1 MHASC
6 SADHESIVAL
16 RTKLTCTPRDRCTP
30 EQLRQRKMPWLT
42 DAQSGFVV
50 EQSAHVR
57 LVSSCDSAWRIFRA
71 SGFVISNTRA
81 FRSGPSASDAS
92 FAFDAVGS
100 TSKFRSPV
108 DDFLIAFTVRYSS
121 MQVGLDQSR
130 EVLHSTH
137 FVDTRFHARARERG
151 RVDTGKR
158 KSARPVGTFVCF
170 LDVVGLGTTRAWV
183 INQSINQSF
192 GLELA
197 VVNRRI
203 ETPSVNRRRR

>member
-1 MHASC
+1 MPNRDS
-6 SADHESIVAL
+6 SSSNP
-16 RTKLTCTPRDRCTP
+16 RTFG
-30 EQLRQRKMPWLT
+30 W
-42 DAQSGFVV
+42 
-50 EQSAHVR
+50 
-57 LVSSCDSAWRIFRA
+57 FRA
-71 SGFVISNTRA
+71 ATARGGFFAPRGSSSRTPAPFGPVRRRLTR
-81 FRSGPSASDAS
+81 RSL
-92 FAFDAVGS
+92 S
-100 TSKFRSPV
+100 TQLDRQPNFRSPV